1 MIKITLDNV
10 PNKPGIYIWK
20 NSNDEIIYVGKA
32 IKLKQRMTQY
42 FKGMLNSY
50 KTSTLVEEIHS
61 FDYIITP
68 SDKEA
73 LILERNYIEKYFPK
87 YNILL
92 TDDKRYPYIKIL
104 LKDKLIIELVYR
116 VKSQRNN
123 NAEFFGPYPTG
134 YGARKLTNLVQ
145 NITTYKD
152 GLPYLTNDINY
163 WREQY
168 KVAKKILT
176 DGPTS
181 LIKELKSRMK
191 VASEN
196 MQYEVANDFKESI
209 ESLEFNKDNQVVE
222 FIENINFDVIG
233 LIEKNGYLSISML
246 FYRNGILLST
256 KEFIIE
262 ITNSIDESFE
272 QFISQYYSKNIQ
284 PEFILSNI
292 KIDNEII
299 KVPLRG
305 KKKKVLDI
313 AMENATDNIELK
325 LSKYIR
331 TEEQTIGAV
340 KKLKELLNLNKL
352 NHILMIDNSNT
363 SNTLPVSVIVSYR
376 NGIKQKKEYR
386 KYNLEKTNREADV
399 EYMKQGIQKYF
410 EKDVNSIPD
419 LFIVDGGIA
428 QLNEAKK
435 IIKDIPLIGLV
446 KNNKHMT
453 DSIINQDGI
462 KIEINDTF
470 LLNFLTGMQIEVDR
484 FAKYHHINRRSHKT
498 LEGTLITVNG
508 VGSSIEKKLLNEFK
522 TYSAIYNATT
532 EELERIVS
540 PTIAKNIFS
549 KFNNNK

>member
-1 MIKITLDNV
+1 
-10 PNKPGIYIWK
+10 
-20 NSNDEIIYVGKA
+20 
-32 IKLKQRMTQY
+32 
-42 FKGMLNSY
+42 
-50 KTSTLVEEIHS
+50 
-61 FDYIITP
+61 
-68 SDKEA
+68 
-73 LILERNYIEKYFPK
+73 
-87 YNILL
+87 
-92 TDDKRYPYIKIL
+92 
-104 LKDKLIIELVYR
+104 
-116 VKSQRNN
+116 
-123 NAEFFGPYPTG
+123 
-134 YGARKLTNLVQ
+134 
-145 NITTYKD
+145 
-152 GLPYLTNDINY
+152 
-163 WREQY
+163 
-168 KVAKKILT
+168 
-176 DGPTS
+176 
-181 LIKELKSRMK
+181 
-191 VASEN
+191 
-196 MQYEVANDFKESI
+196 
-209 ESLEFNKDNQVVE
+209 
-222 FIENINFDVIG
+222 
-233 LIEKNGYLSISML
+233 
-246 FYRNGILLST
+246 
-256 KEFIIE
+256 
-262 ITNSIDESFE
+262 
-272 QFISQYYSKNIQ
+272 
-284 PEFILSNI
+284 
-292 KIDNEII
+292 
-299 KVPLRG
+299 
-305 KKKKVLDI
+305 
-313 AMENATDNIELK
+313 MENATDNIELK